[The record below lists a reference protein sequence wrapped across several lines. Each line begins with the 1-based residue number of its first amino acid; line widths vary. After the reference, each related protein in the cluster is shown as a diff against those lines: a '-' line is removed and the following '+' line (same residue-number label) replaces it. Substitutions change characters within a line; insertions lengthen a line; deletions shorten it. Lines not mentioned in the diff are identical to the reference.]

1 MTTPPFI
8 RIRNLKKHFQMGGT
22 TVRALDGVDLKIPA
36 GSFTVVMGPSGS
48 GKSTL
53 LYLLGGL
60 DRPSEGEIEV
70 NGQRLDAMDENQLAL
85 FRRKTVGF
93 IFQSF
98 NLVQSMSAQENVAFP
113 MQFAG
118 TPARERQQRSL
129 DLLEQVGL
137 GDRSQHRPNEL
148 SGGQQQR
155 VAIARSLVNEPAL
168 VLADEP
174 TGNLDTTSGVS
185 VMQVLSDLHKAGRT
199 VLVVTHDQRMA
210 HFASHRIFILD
221 GKIVSEAVY
230 RSASLE

>member
-1 MTTPPFI
+1 MNTSPFI

-22 TVRALDGVDLKIPA
+22 TVRALDGIDLEIPA

-118 TPARERQQRSL
+118 TPARQRQQRSL
-129 DLLEQVGL
+129 ELLEQVGL

-185 VMQVLSDLHKAGRT
+185 VMQVLSDLHKTGRT